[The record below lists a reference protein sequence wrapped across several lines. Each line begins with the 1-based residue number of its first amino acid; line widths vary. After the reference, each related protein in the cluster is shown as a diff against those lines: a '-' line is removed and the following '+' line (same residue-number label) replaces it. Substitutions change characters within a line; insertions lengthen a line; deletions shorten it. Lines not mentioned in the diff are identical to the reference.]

1 MYEVSPSSLI
11 LRRWQWEKFPQ
22 EPRRQASC
30 IPSSYAM
37 QNTFLRGC
45 ARGSHRLWNR
55 TTQIRELAPT
65 EIRKQEDTEIIIL
78 TKADC
83 IYIYIYI
90 LIYTTNIYKCT
101 ELVRRGCKP
110 ANTLSD
116 FPIPSSGLLRITNQ
130 ALVKSTA
137 SREREDFNQIV
148 CLLGVAAYGSNGGT
162 PL

>member
-1 MYEVSPSSLI
+1 MNRLTA
-11 LRRWQWEKFPQ
+11 
-22 EPRRQASC
+22 PRRQASS

-45 ARGSHRLWNR
+45 ARGSESLHQPRLENKK
-55 TTQIRELAPT
+55 IRRSSSLPKLIA
-65 EIRKQEDTEIIIL
+65 
-78 TKADC
+78 
-83 IYIYIYI
+83 YI

-116 FPIPSSGLLRITNQ
+116 FPISSSGLLRITNQ
-130 ALVKSTA
+130 
-137 SREREDFNQIV
+137 IV
-148 CLLGVAAYGSNGGT
+148 CFWVGRFLRSLSSSSSSPEAASLPLCWWRAAAYGRNGGT